1 MIYYLPILLKKKI
14 KRSYFVLLLAG
25 LINDAFALAKVGLLP
40 YGTALDL
47 TLYLGNTL
55 NSHIFRLRWNI
66 FSTFKDFLFLF
77 ILQ

>member
-1 MIYYLPILLKKKI
+1 MISYLPILLKKI

-47 TLYLGNTL
+47 TLYLGN
-55 NSHIFRLRWNI
+55 I
-66 FSTFKDFLFLF
+66 FSTSKDFPFLF